1 MIWQGCQVVDVV
13 LERELQQLQWNHNG
27 CLIGGGNCDWCGGR
41 PLVHSSII
49 QSDDMKPGCDC
60 DILSVTGSSCHLPS
74 PGWLRPGP
82 GQDYRHPAQTW
93 PGLSSV
99 SSLETAAPPPSLLL
113 QEAGRDRC
121 CSRLAAWTNLDPNTG
136 YNVGPTH
143 FMIPVFCP
151 DSWLHSI
158 SI

>member
-1 MIWQGCQVVDVV
+1 
-13 LERELQQLQWNHNG
+13 
-27 CLIGGGNCDWCGGR
+27 
-41 PLVHSSII
+41 
-49 QSDDMKPGCDC
+49 MKPGCDC

-82 GQDYRHPAQTW
+82 GQDYRHPAQVW

-99 SSLETAAPPPSLLL
+99 SSLETAAQPPSLLL

-136 YNVGPTH
+136 YNVGPT
-143 FMIPVFCP
+143 FYYQSL
-151 DSWLHSI
+151 SWFLITFYLYPGIMNVHSPTQKWFTRKAQMMRDNLKLLPG
-158 SI
+158 SSLRTTNHSNLFANLPEN